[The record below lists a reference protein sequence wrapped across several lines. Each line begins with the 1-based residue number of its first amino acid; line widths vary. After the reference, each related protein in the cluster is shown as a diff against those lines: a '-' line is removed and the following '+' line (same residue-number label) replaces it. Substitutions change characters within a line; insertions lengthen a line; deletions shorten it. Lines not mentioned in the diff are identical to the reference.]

1 MHLYSLFL
9 QSKLSLLLNE
19 HWFLPAEVSLKKREH
34 IRKLIYRVIEDNA
47 LKDPPDD
54 SNNKYLQ
61 ELGKSEVESS
71 AKSIPKNSGE
81 ESCCSINFNAAD
93 DLDIMGKH
101 CFVPMLE
108 RRNFGKS
115 ATKECCQP
123 CKLLV
128 PINQF
133 NNLSLP
139 LEVIYIFICLQNWD
153 GIYLKKTLD

>member
-1 MHLYSLFL
+1 M
-9 QSKLSLLLNE
+9 QSKLTLQLNQ

-34 IRKLIYRVIEDNA
+34 IRKLIYRLIEDNA
-47 LKDPPDD
+47 LKDPPDA

-61 ELGKSEVESS
+61 ELGKGEVESC

-81 ESCCSINFNAAD
+81 EKSWCGINFNAAD
-93 DLDIMGKH
+93 DLDIMGEH
-101 CFVPMLE
+101 CFVPMLGR

-133 NNLSLP
+133 NSLSLP
-139 LEVIYIFICLQNWD
+139 LEVIH
-153 GIYLKKTLD
+153 